1 MPPNGERWAGPATHW
16 LSCSD
21 ERDIHA
27 AASRTSS
34 LPVPSWSQCATCLDE
49 SLNELVRGRNI
60 RGLLRADACI
70 GNDIGPRQ
78 GAQPGT
84 KSKTNGTLNSQVPV
98 PVKRHRGE
106 PGHIWDT
113 RAHTGTRIT
122 QKNLTTIQTRTNTP
136 ARPHDRATTELAPGA
151 LRSVEL
157 SRERTALLDSWP
169 NGELPTAQRLLLIE
183 AYLSLLKIRS
193 AICSASSPWSMYL
206 PMLQYL
212 QCAFA

>member
-1 MPPNGERWAGPATHW
+1 MPPNGERWAGPATNW

-78 GAQPGT
+78 CATRDEIQNERNSELSSTGTGKKTPGGAGT
-84 KSKTNGTLNSQVPV
+84 HMG
-98 PVKRHRGE
+98 
-106 PGHIWDT
+106 
-113 RAHTGTRIT
+113 HTGAHGHTDHT
-122 QKNLTTIQTRTNTP
+122 EEPHNNPNPDQHTRTT
-136 ARPHDRATTELAPGA
+136 ARPRNYRIGTWASEVCGTVPRTHGSLGFLA
-151 LRSVEL
+151 
-157 SRERTALLDSWP
+157 ER
-169 NGELPTAQRLLLIE
+169 
-183 AYLSLLKIRS
+183 
-193 AICSASSPWSMYL
+193 
-206 PMLQYL
+206 
-212 QCAFA
+212 